1 MIYSML
7 LLILFKSNSVFFLL
21 LLFPHLHSFLRS
33 NCIWNALNI
42 PVYLSAKVQDRTGVL
57 DYRAITSVT
66 KRNDDFTGYS
76 VMEITGIELLC
87 VWPRQGGMYGV

>member
-1 MIYSML
+1 ML

-21 LLFPHLHSFLRS
+21 LLFPHLHSFS